1 MSRIKVTDVD
11 ICSCGIPLKLLY
23 TVNIATRRKSV
34 NAAGS
39 ALIATFTRNLP
50 FIRLLFLCIASKNP
64 GAPIVN
70 APSRDNCVGYNGY
83 LCPTISVNNAKS
95 IENIFFT
102 RNSEAVLWILL
113 TTLLPSRT
121 TDGIHEK
128 SELTSTICAALHAA
142 SLPEPKAMLQSALL
156 SASTSLTPSPVIAT
170 TSPLSLRACI
180 ILLFCSGCTLPNTVY
195 FSAAASSSSSV

>member
-1 MSRIKVTDVD
+1 MLLIANNPGNNRIPPTIPAPINTQTTALNKSNGLHTRYNSAIPTVSRIKVTDVD
-11 ICSCGIPLKLLY
+11 SCSCGIPLKLLY

-70 APSRDNCVGYNGY
+70 APSRDSCVGYNGY

-102 RNSEAVLWILL
+102 RNSE
-113 TTLLPSRT
+113 
-121 TDGIHEK
+121 G
-128 SELTSTICAALHAA
+128 C
-142 SLPEPKAMLQSALL
+142 
-156 SASTSLTPSPVIAT
+156 
-170 TSPLSLRACI
+170 PLDI
-180 ILLFCSGCTLPNTVY
+180 INY
-195 FSAAASSSSSV
+195 SSSFKNN